1 MSTLTDHGTTR
12 PATTPA
18 SRTQTLPLPLRLA
31 NALPDA
37 VTAGIFLSAW
47 IAPFAW
53 RATLVSEL
61 MLVMLVEF
69 ILIHAAPF
77 LGGVVL
83 ADGEPLRQR
92 LRLFAGLTVL
102 YSVFIAGFALPFKSW
117 WPVLAFTWLA
127 GAKLVLLLGGRQ
139 HGTHDR
145 QRMRGYWGAS
155 VGFYLLAVLATL
167 FLPVPEFG
175 ITRHGAAYGIP
186 GSGAWVSHPH
196 TVISAGC
203 LYFGLLALT
212 KMLERPAWWRASGP
226 GTAETA

>member
-1 MSTLTDHGTTR
+1 MTLEAH
-12 PATTPA
+12 PQ
-18 SRTQTLPLPLRLA
+18 SLPLLQRVA

-53 RATLVSEL
+53 RQTLVSEL

-77 LGGVVL
+77 LGGIVL
-83 ADGEPLRQR
+83 ASDVPVRQR
-92 LRLFAGLTVL
+92 LRSFAGMTLL
-102 YSVFIAGFALPFKSW
+102 YGVFIAGFALPFKSW
-117 WPVLAFTWLA
+117 WPAIAFTWLA
-127 GAKLVLLLGGRQ
+127 GAKLLLLLTGGKHSERD
-139 HGTHDR
+139 T

-155 VGFYLLAVLATL
+155 VGLYLLAVFATL
-167 FLPVPEFG
+167 FLPVPELG

-196 TVISAGC
+196 LVISAGF
-203 LYFGLLALT
+203 LYFGLLAFT
-212 KMLERPAWWRASGP
+212 KLGEKPTWWRNSGQ
-226 GTAETA
+226 AAMETT